1 MKQAGVSLLV
11 KQIMAGE
18 EMRPRNPTIYGPFKR
33 LIDVVFSFI
42 GLIVLLPLFIVMAI
56 WVKMDSPGPVLF
68 HQIRMTRGM
77 TPFFTLKFRTMRV
90 SNDEYDNQGITSSD
104 KQSRITKSGHFL
116 RKYRFDELPQLL
128 NVLIGDMSLV
138 GPRPQTPRYVEAYPQ
153 VYREILTIRP
163 GLTGLASIRFH
174 ETEEKMIAAAGDR
187 ADEVYINKIL
197 PLKFRYNLFYVHN
210 YNFLFDMKIIW
221 WTFYGMWKKRK

>member
-1 MKQAGVSLLV
+1 MKKAGVSLLV

-18 EMRPRNPTIYGPFKR
+18 ATRPRHPKLYSLFKR
-33 LIDVVFSFI
+33 LMDIILSLC
-42 GLIVLLPLFIVMAI
+42 GLIILSPVFVAI
-56 WVKMDSPGPVLF
+56 ALWVRWDSSGPILF

-77 TPFFTLKFRTMRV
+77 KPFFTLKFRTMRV
-90 SNDEYDNQGITSSD
+90 SEDEYDNQGITCAG

-116 RKYRFDELPQLL
+116 RKYRLDELPQLY

-153 VYREILTIRP
+153 VYKEILSIRP

-174 ETEEKMIAAAGDR
+174 ETEERMIAAAGDN
-187 ADEVYINKIL
+187 ADHVYIHKIL
-197 PLKFRYNLFYVHN
+197 PLKFRYNLFYVEN
-210 YNFLFDMKIIW
+210 YNFFFDMKIMW
-221 WTFYGMWKKRK
+221 WTFFGMWKKRG